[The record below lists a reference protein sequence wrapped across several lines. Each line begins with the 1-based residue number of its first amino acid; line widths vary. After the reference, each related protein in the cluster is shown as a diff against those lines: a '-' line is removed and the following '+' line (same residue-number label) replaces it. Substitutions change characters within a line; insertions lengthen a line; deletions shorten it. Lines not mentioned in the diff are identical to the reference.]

1 MQLLATGA
9 SAGHIHSADEPDNR
23 TLHLALWGE
32 TAQGLNLQ
40 TSELLHSQQYQTYTS
55 GHIC

>member
-1 MQLLATGA
+1 MQLLATGDN
-9 SAGHIHSADEPDNR
+9 AGHIHSADEPDNC

-40 TSELLHSQQYQTYTS
+40 TSELLHSQL
-55 GHIC
+55 